1 MRFEIALQRVQEN
14 VVFFQLGEGG
24 GVAVRLDLRCRVEIA
39 AVVKR

>member
-1 MRFEIALQRVQEN
+1 MLFSLSWGR
-14 VVFFQLGEGG
+14 EGG